1 MRRATPVSRT
11 LPQALHDL
19 DARCRART
27 DAESHGPAELV
38 ALVAVVAALG
48 RPTRSGYGQPL
59 SRSGSLGRCR
69 SLRRWLLSRGLLGRW
84 LLCRGLLSRRRLSCG
99 LLGRWL
105 VRLLPTLIG

>member
-59 SRSGSLGRCR
+59 SRSGPLGRC
-69 SLRRWLLSRGLLGRW
+69 
-84 LLCRGLLSRRRLSCG
+84 
-99 LLGRWL
+99 L
-105 VRLLPTLIG
+105 VRLLPTLIGRCGLVSCRGLLGLLGLPRLLWPRRRNTARKYRQE